1 LESIEDVTAAS
12 YQCYPSPN
20 LFIKRIFNRIALSRH
35 SFTSDCVTVYKRE
48 TLLKNKIFM
57 SRNNIIIAAL
67 AGAAAAALIANYLGT
82 EKGKEFLDTAS
93 STLKDLTGKATE
105 YAKNSLGNLKAQKDE
120 AQVS

>member
-1 LESIEDVTAAS
+1 
-12 YQCYPSPN
+12 
-20 LFIKRIFNRIALSRH
+20 
-35 SFTSDCVTVYKRE
+35 
-48 TLLKNKIFM
+48 M

-105 YAKNSLGNLKAQKDE
+105 YAKNSLGNLKTQKDE